1 MDGLDEFVEAI
12 RKLPLRRRRG
22 LLARCVSRAALEGSS
37 PPDFLYASTRAG
49 RYNPEN
55 VESIYWSQGETVARL
70 EYRRYHK
77 GAQAYETF
85 FCRYY
90 LNVIDLEDTDALSA
104 LELSNSDLR
113 APWRT
118 AGGPTKCQTLGYAVS
133 LQHRFAAIRFPSD
146 AARAAGETGFNYV
159 IFKSSIRDPYF
170 IQVETDPGTSVQ
182 RWP

>member
-1 MDGLDEFVEAI
+1 MDGLNEFVEAI

-22 LLARCVSRAALEGSS
+22 LLARCVSRAALESSS

-55 VESIYWSQGETVARL
+55 LESSYWSQGETVGQL

-90 LNVIDLEDTDALSA
+90 LNAIDLEDIDVLAVLGLSDF
-104 LELSNSDLR
+104 DLL

-118 AGGPTKCQTLGYAVS
+118 AARPTKCQTLGYAVS
-133 LQHRFAAIRFPSD
+133 LQQTDSFAMLAPGIDLGLPIPELSRFQ
-146 AARAAGETGFNYV
+146 RAL
-159 IFKSSIRDPYF
+159 
-170 IQVETDPGTSVQ
+170 
-182 RWP
+182 

>member
-1 MDGLDEFVEAI
+1 MDGLVEAI

-22 LLARCVSRAALEGSS
+22 LLARCVSRAALESSS
-37 PPDFLYASTRAG
+37 PPNFLYGSTRAG

-55 VESIYWSQGETVARL
+55 VESIYWSQGETVAQL

-90 LNVIDLEDTDALSA
+90 LNVIDLGDADILAALGLSD
-104 LELSNSDLR
+104 SDLR

-118 AGGPTKCQTLGYAVS
+118 AAGPTNCQTLGYAVS
-133 LQHRFAAIRFPSD
+133 LQQRFAAIRFPSD
-146 AARAAGETGFNYV
+146 AARAARETGFNYV
-159 IFKSSIRDPYF
+159 IFKSSIRAPYF
-170 IQVETDPGTSVQ
+170 IQVETDPGMSIQ

>member
-1 MDGLDEFVEAI
+1 MDGLDQFLEAI

-22 LLARCVSRAALEGSS
+22 LLARCVSREALEGRS

-55 VESIYWSQGETVARL
+55 VENIYWSQGDSVAQL

-85 FCRYY
+85 LCRYS
-90 LNVIDLEDTDALSA
+90 LNVTDLEDTDVLAALG
-104 LELSNSDLR
+104 LSDSDLR

-118 AGGPTKCQTLGYAVS
+118 AAKPTKCQTLGYAVS
-133 LQHRFAAIRFPSD
+133 LQQRFGAIRFPSD
-146 AARAAGETGFNYV
+146 AARAARASGFNYV
-159 IFKSSIRDPYF
+159 IFKSSIRAPYF
-170 IQVETDPGTSVQ
+170 IQVETDPGMSIQ